1 MRGKDI
7 DMDLAKMQLIERPKK
22 WYEELKI
29 TVTEKGSMIF
39 SSVFTRKLFETQ
51 ETRGILIYRTED
63 MKIIA
68 VKADADS
75 DFVIPN
81 DRRINFT
88 EFAEEMKRKGYG
100 FPGKYSIEWNEH
112 MNAWVGVLDEV
123 AEAPQL
129 SKKRK

>member
-7 DMDLAKMQLIERPKK
+7 DMDLAKMQLVERPPK
-22 WYEELKI
+22 WYEELKV

-39 SSVFTRKLFETQ
+39 SSLFAQKLFEAQ
-51 ETRGILIYRTED
+51 EKRGVLIHRTED

-68 VKADADS
+68 IKADADS
-75 DFVIPN
+75 DFVIPSG
-81 DRRINFT
+81 RRINFT